1 MATSTK
7 TKLPPNPFIHE
18 ILEVVS
24 KARSKDKKA
33 EILKENRNDALTA
46 LLIWNFDDTVLSVLP
61 EGNVP
66 YEPNDVPVGTDHT
79 TLRREWKQLYNFV
92 KGGNDSLSHVRRESM
107 FIQMLEGLHP
117 NEAEIL
123 CLVKDKKLAVRY
135 KLTRDVVEKAFPDIQ
150 WGGRS

>member
-24 KARSKDKKA
+24 KARSKDKKV
-33 EILKENRNDALTA
+33 EILKEQRTDALTA
-46 LLIWNFDDTVLSVLP
+46 LLIWNFDDTVLSVIP

-107 FIQMLEGLHP
+107 FIQILEGLHP

-123 CLVKDKKLAVRY
+123 CLVKDKNLGARY
-135 KLTRDVVEKAFPDIQ
+135 KVTRDVVEKAYPDIQ